1 MSEVKLRI
9 AGRTYHVSCE
19 DGQEAHIEHLGGMI
33 ADKLD
38 AMGGNLAPQEAQNLL
53 FAGLFLADELHELKN
68 RLGDSADRKTRL
80 EQAERELTN
89 LRAERDRLSSDLS
102 AAKAA
107 KTQDP
112 APAPSEGHAELLEKV
127 ADSLEKCATS
137 LESRA
142 TTP

>member
-1 MSEVKLRI
+1 MSEVKLKI

-19 DGQEAHIEHLGGMI
+19 DGQEAHIEHLGSMI

-38 AMGGNLAPQEAQNLL
+38 AMGCNLAPQEAQNLL
-53 FAGLFLADELHELKN
+53 FAGLFMADELHELKK
-68 RLGDSADRKTRL
+68 RSEDSADATTRL
-80 EQAERELTN
+80 DQAESELTS
-89 LRAERDRLSSDLS
+89 LRAERDRLSSELS
-102 AAKAA
+102 SAKAA
-107 KTQDP
+107 ATQDST
-112 APAPSEGHAELLEKV
+112 AAPSEDHAELLEKV